1 MSADAMRLTIHRLAL
16 AALTSL
22 AALGSATA
30 AEPYREQ
37 YPPARIDPARGVDG
51 DIGFSDTLP
60 FWRTAAELERNAKWI
75 GDPNEQ
81 WKLNWKFMDLDR
93 VELHPGHLAV
103 DEGEAMAA
111 RLNQRNPAFLLC
123 LADGGSDLKGRAA
136 AYPKYDAR
144 LGRIVT
150 VESHIEHCAKT
161 VLNEEVRQGS
171 PANNK
176 LAVYFKSLS
185 AGTPIRVDLGD
196 DTLMASYRRGEK
208 LFYAKTGQLN
218 FACASCHVP
227 GSIMGHKLRGET
239 PTTPFADAAHYPT
252 YRTPVGALESLQER
266 FARCHSQ
273 MRTLQL
279 KPGDP
284 AYVDLEVLM
293 TVLSNGYPVSVPSAR

>member
-1 MSADAMRLTIHRLAL
+1 MRKKLNGITLAAFAAL
-16 AALTSL
+16 ACGGT
-22 AALGSATA
+22 AAV
-30 AEPYREQ
+30 AEPYREL

-60 FWRTAAELERNAKWI
+60 FWRTETELERNAKWV
-75 GDPNEQ
+75 GDPGEQ

-103 DEGEAMAA
+103 DEGEAMTAK
-111 RLNQRNPAFLLC
+111 LGQRSPAFLLC
-123 LADGGSDLKGRAA
+123 LAEGGSDLKGRAA
-136 AYPKYDAR
+136 GYPKYDAR

-161 VLNEEVRQGS
+161 ALNEEIRQGS

-185 AGTPIRVDLGD
+185 AGTPIRVDIGD
-196 DTLMASYRRGEK
+196 GKVMESYRRGEK

-252 YRTPVGALESLQER
+252 YRTPVGALESIQER
-266 FARCHSQ
+266 FGRCHSQ

-284 AYVDLEVLM
+284 AYVDLEVFM

>member
-1 MSADAMRLTIHRLAL
+1 MRLKIRALAL
-16 AALTSL
+16 AAVTSL
-22 AALGSATA
+22 GSVATVIAAGD
-30 AEPYREQ
+30 EPYREH
-37 YPPARIDPARGVDG
+37 YPQARIDPARGVNG

-60 FWRTAAELERNAKWI
+60 YWRNEEEVERNAKWV

-93 VELHPGHLAV
+93 VDLHPGHLAV
-103 DEGEAMAA
+103 DEGEAMVAKLA
-111 RLNQRNPAFLLC
+111 KRNPAFLAC
-123 LADGGSDLKGRAA
+123 LADGGKELKGLAA
-136 AYPKYDAR
+136 GYPKYDAA

-150 VESHIEHCAKT
+150 VESRIEHCAKS
-161 VLNEEVRQGS
+161 VLNEEIRQGA

-176 LAVYFKSLS
+176 IAVYFKSLS
-185 AGTPIRVDLGD
+185 AGIPIKADIRDEKV
-196 DTLMASYRRGEK
+196 MAAYRRGEK

-252 YRTPVGALESLQER
+252 YRTPVGALESIQER
-266 FARCHSQ
+266 FARCLSQ
-273 MRTLQL
+273 MRAVQL

-284 AYVDLEVLM
+284 AYMDLEVFM

>member
-1 MSADAMRLTIHRLAL
+1 MRLKIRTLAL
-16 AALTSL
+16 AAVASL
-22 AALGSATA
+22 GATA
-30 AEPYREQ
+30 TVIAAGDEPYREH
-37 YPPARIDPARGVDG
+37 YPQARIDPARGVNG

-60 FWRTAAELERNAKWI
+60 YWRNEEEVERNAKWV

-93 VELHPGHLAV
+93 IDLHPGHLAV
-103 DEGEAMAA
+103 DEGEAMVAKFA
-111 RLNQRNPAFLLC
+111 KRNPAFLAC
-123 LADGGSDLKGRAA
+123 LADGGKELKGLAA
-136 AYPKYDAR
+136 GYPKYDAA

-150 VESHIEHCAKT
+150 VESRIEHCAKS
-161 VLNEEVRQGS
+161 VLNEDIRQGA

-176 LAVYFKSLS
+176 IAVYFKSLS
-185 AGTPIRVDLGD
+185 AGIPIKADIRDEKV
-196 DTLMASYRRGEK
+196 MAAYRRGEK

-252 YRTPVGALESLQER
+252 YRTPIGALESIQER
-266 FARCHSQ
+266 FARCLGQ
-273 MRTLQL
+273 MRTAQI

-284 AYVDLEVLM
+284 AFMDLEVFM